1 MRSLVALNLKTASS
15 IIAASRSLAAGAS
28 HGVVSADF
36 YTLVPSLAVSAAKE
50 LQRYVRQTSQFVKNT
65 QQAVV
70 SAARK
75 QERY

>member
-15 IIAASRSLAAGAS
+15 IIAGSHSLAAGAS
-28 HGVVSADF
+28 HGLVSSDL
-36 YTLVPSLAVSAAKE
+36 YTLIPSLAVSSAKE
-50 LQRYVRQTSQFVKNT
+50 FQRYVRQTFQIVEDT

-75 QERY
+75 Q